1 MELRCSAQR
10 LIEDED
16 FVNRLRSTY
25 TSRKP
30 TEFEIQEMVNI
41 LVSGEDGKFKFGME
55 IKNTMIDDAFKK
67 IAGYKYYKANKVE
80 SKNEANVPKLF
91 KKNDVPRKTRTLTVA
106 EETIAVELAKS
117 ISIKEPRTQQRRRSQ
132 LTIDSQIDE
141 DVADTYAEW
150 GQKLKGP
157 AVDDPAV

>member
-1 MELRCSAQR
+1 
-10 LIEDED
+10 
-16 FVNRLRSTY
+16 
-25 TSRKP
+25 
-30 TEFEIQEMVNI
+30 
-41 LVSGEDGKFKFGME
+41 ME

-80 SKNEANVPKLF
+80 SEKAKAIKKPKEQNVLL
-91 KKNDVPRKTRTLTVA
+91 KTRTLTIA
-106 EETIAVELAKS
+106 EQTIAVELAKS
-117 ISIKEPRTQQRRRSQ
+117 ISIKEPRTQQSRRSQ